1 MFLVGHSRNDTVS
14 KWRAVKSL
22 QYQSRPNYANKKGF
36 CEVRLLNP
44 KSENECPDSWPDPPP
59 DTVQPII
66 ENSFYKI
73 ACFGVAAYV
82 ECGSESICDEDHSH
96 RERCSAII

>member
-1 MFLVGHSRNDTVS
+1 LFLVGHSGNDIVS

-44 KSENECPDSWPDPPP
+44 KSENECPDSW
-59 DTVQPII
+59 
-66 ENSFYKI
+66 
-73 ACFGVAAYV
+73 
-82 ECGSESICDEDHSH
+82 
-96 RERCSAII
+96 